1 MHRFVLL
8 MSVSGAALAHE
19 GHGAAPVMHL
29 HASDLFGLVLIA
41 ALAGGWWLLRG
52 RR

>member
-8 MSVSGAALAHE
+8 MTLVSAAVAHD
-19 GHGAAPVMHL
+19 GHGAAPGAHL
-29 HASDLFGLVLIA
+29 HASDLFGLVLIV
-41 ALAGGWWLLRG
+41 ALVGGWLLLRG